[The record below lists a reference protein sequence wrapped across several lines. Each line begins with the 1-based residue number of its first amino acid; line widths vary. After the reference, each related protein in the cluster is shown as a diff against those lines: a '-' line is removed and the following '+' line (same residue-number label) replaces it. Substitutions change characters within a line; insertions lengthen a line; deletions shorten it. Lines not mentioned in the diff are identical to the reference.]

1 MNEKYKKKFVFFII
15 IHKIDNKINK
25 IKVIIIKKLKR

>member
-15 IHKIDNKINK
+15 IQKIDNKINK
-25 IKVIIIKKLKR
+25 IKEIIIKILNK